1 MRRFALLTVALA
13 VFAAPFVAFA
23 QEPAP
28 PPLVVDTTPSAPA
41 VPLPAGVPSL
51 DDNALAFAGVLVQLA
66 QAGQWGPVAALV
78 VFALV
83 WGVRRFAGHLPA
95 GKVRDF
101 LIGRWGGWLLNFG
114 AALAAGFAGLALTG
128 TPLGLVTVL
137 GVIGGGI
144 TYALGAAG
152 LVELRKDVQPA
163 PVPVPSKAE
172 ALRIM
177 EQGPRP

>member
-1 MRRFALLTVALA
+1 MTRLALLALT
-13 VFAAPFVAFA
+13 FIIAAPIVAFA

-28 PPLVVDTTPSAPA
+28 PPPVVDVASSSPA

-66 QAGQWGPVAALV
+66 QAGQWGSFTALL

-83 WGVRRFAGHLPA
+83 WAVRRFAGHLPS

-101 LIGRWGGWLLNFG
+101 LTSRWGGWLLNFG
-114 AALAAGFAGLALTG
+114 AAIAAGFATVALTG

-152 LVELRKDVQPA
+152 LVELKKDVLPA

-172 ALRIM
+172 ALRLM

>member
-1 MRRFALLTVALA
+1 MRHFALLTLTLA
-13 VFAAPFVAFA
+13 IFAAPLTAFA

-28 PPLVVDTTPSAPA
+28 PPVAATVSSSPP

-66 QAGQWGPVAALV
+66 QAGQWGSFAALV

-83 WGVRRFAGHLPA
+83 WAVRRFAGHLPA

-101 LIGRWGGWLLNFG
+101 LTGKWGGWLLNFG
-114 AALAAGFAGLALTG
+114 AAIAAGFATVAITG

-137 GVIGGGI
+137 GVIGGGV

-152 LVELRKDVQPA
+152 LVELKKDVMPA
-163 PVPVPSKAE
+163 PVPVTAKVE

>member
-1 MRRFALLTVALA
+1 MRHFALLTLTLA
-13 VFAAPFVAFA
+13 IFTSPLCAFA
-23 QEPAP
+23 QEPGAP
-28 PPLVVDTTPSAPA
+28 PAVATVSSSPP

-66 QAGQWGPVAALV
+66 QAGQWGSFAALV

-83 WGVRRFAGHLPA
+83 WAVRRFAGHLPA

-101 LIGRWGGWLLNFG
+101 LTGKWGGWLLNFG
-114 AALAAGFAGLALTG
+114 AAIAAGFATVALTG
-128 TPLGLVTVL
+128 TPMGLVTVL
-137 GVIGGGI
+137 GIIGGGV

-152 LVELRKDVQPA
+152 LVELKKDVMPA
-163 PVPVPSKAE
+163 PVPVTEKAE